1 MREVVM
7 GKFWEEKMAV
17 RGHFFFGESIAYILK
32 HMEWRKKIFLGIGIL
47 SAVIGSI
54 FGWGIWMNADRSE
67 IRAWES
73 STEENLFGTGNAQ
86 IGTEEKS
93 GVLEQETPERPATFH
108 PEQEET
114 LTRSPETIVTPP
126 VKHEAVSET
135 IPQSLQLQRKPVS
148 FGFEKAQRK
157 SQDIDTIVLH
167 SSFNNQGGDRYSV
180 DKVIG
185 IWKSYGVAPHFLID
199 RKGNVYQLV
208 DEENVAY
215 HAGVSEMK
223 DGRKNVNDFSFGV
236 EILNAEDDG
245 YTDAQYGAIRDLVAY
260 LKGTYPIKYV
270 VGHDDIAPGRKTDP
284 WNFDWKRL

>member
-1 MREVVM
+1 
-7 GKFWEEKMAV
+7 MAI
-17 RGHFFFGESIAYILK
+17 RGHFFSGRIFWVYTETC
-32 HMEWRKKIFLGIGIL
+32 MDRRKKISWGVGIL
-47 SAVIGSI
+47 FMVIGSL
-54 FGWGIWMNADRSE
+54 FGWVVWMNTDRSE
-67 IRAWES
+67 TLVWES
-73 STEENLFGTGNAQ
+73 LKGENLLVKDDTR
-86 IGTEEKS
+86 I
-93 GVLEQETPERPATFH
+93 ET
-108 PEQEET
+108 QEEMGVPEKNISEKPDSSH
-114 LTRSPETIVTPP
+114 LEKEAALMRSPETVATSPAKEEMTKGTDSRSDVGSRP
-126 VKHEAVSET
+126 FW
-135 IPQSLQLQRKPVS
+135 LQRKPVS

>member
-1 MREVVM
+1 MDR
-7 GKFWEEKMAV
+7 
-17 RGHFFFGESIAYILK
+17 
-32 HMEWRKKIFLGIGIL
+32 RKKISWGVGIL
-47 SAVIGSI
+47 FMVIGSL
-54 FGWGIWMNADRSE
+54 FGWAVWMNTDRSE
-67 IRAWES
+67 TRAWES
-73 STEENLFGTGNAQ
+73 SEENLFVTDGSQSGTK
-86 IGTEEKS
+86 EKS
-93 GVLEQETPERPATFH
+93 GVLEQKSLEKSGVSH
-108 PEQEET
+108 SEQGEIPMQ
-114 LTRSPETIVTPP
+114 SPETIVTPLMKQET
-126 VKHEAVSET
+126 VTKTDFRSE
-135 IPQSLQLQRKPVS
+135 IESRPFWLQRKPVS

-284 WNFDWKRL
+284 WNFDWKRIR

>member
-1 MREVVM
+1 MDR
-7 GKFWEEKMAV
+7 
-17 RGHFFFGESIAYILK
+17 
-32 HMEWRKKIFLGIGIL
+32 RKKIFWGVGIL
-47 SAVIGSI
+47 FIVIGSL
-54 FGWGIWMNADRSE
+54 FGWAVWMNTDRSE
-67 IRAWES
+67 TLVWES
-73 STEENLFGTGNAQ
+73 SKGENLLMKDDTR
-86 IGTEEKS
+86 I
-93 GVLEQETPERPATFH
+93 ET
-108 PEQEET
+108 QEEMGVPEKNISEK
-114 LTRSPETIVTPP
+114 LDSSHLEKEAALMRSPET
-126 VKHEAVSET
+126 VST
-135 IPQSLQLQRKPVS
+135 SLAKEEMTQGTDSRSDVGSRPSWLRRKPVS

-284 WNFDWKRL
+284 WNFDWKRIR